1 MQIYNSKNHATREE
15 SLFARPRSR
24 KKRRTKEIR
33 LLCQA
38 APLILM
44 LGFIKQAQAALST
57 CDPGYYLESGSCLVC
72 PAGSSCAGGTSTYV
86 ACGSTEF
93 SFKGS
98 TSCTSCPAG
107 YKCSGV
113 SLSNPDGVP
122 EMCPVG
128 TYSPVGVTAC
138 LSCTAGTYC
147 NTAASAAP
155 VACPDGYISAD
166 GATLCDQCPPGYQ
179 CPSKTS
185 ASKSECPDGS
195 YSLGGAA
202 SCTGCSAG

>member
-1 MQIYNSKNHATREE
+1 MLPVGLLSFPSKDLHLAHLVQQVFISTFT
-15 SLFARPRSR
+15 SLIP
-24 KKRRTKEIR
+24 
-33 LLCQA
+33 
-38 APLILM
+38 
-44 LGFIKQAQAALST
+44 
-57 CDPGYYLESGSCLVC
+57 YLTNL
-72 PAGSSCAGGTSTYV
+72 
-86 ACGSTEF
+86 
-93 SFKGS
+93 KI
-98 TSCTSCPAG
+98 G

-166 GATLCDQCPPGYQ
+166 GAT
-179 CPSKTS
+179 
-185 ASKSECPDGS
+185 
-195 YSLGGAA
+195 
-202 SCTGCSAG
+202 